1 MLPTTPAFDRCAACA
16 PAVVAA
22 YRDRGVALVR
32 DVGADPGLLERLS
45 GLADLKGAVDGA
57 AWAEADEF

>member
-1 MLPTTPAFDRCAACA
+1 MQWLFGHARF
-16 PAVVAA
+16 
-22 YRDRGVALVR
+22 VR

>member
-1 MLPTTPAFDRCAACA
+1 MPPAR
-16 PAVVAA
+16 
-22 YRDRGVALVR
+22 RGR
-32 DVGADPGLLERLS
+32 SDDEEADPGLLERLS